1 MIQILGHQIPFVVM
15 LLCVLL
21 LARMLGE
28 IMERFNQP
36 SMIGEVL
43 AGIILGP
50 TLLNFV
56 NPSSELKVISDLG
69 VFLLV
74 ILAGMEIDI
83 DELRRSMKG
92 RNIWIALLGFIIP
105 MFSGIIIGLVF
116 KLDIMLTVFL
126 ALCISITALPVSIRI
141 LMDLGKLNTDI
152 GQKIISA
159 AIFNDII
166 SLLILGVILQ
176 FKDVSANYT
185 ELSFKILSSVA
196 KVILFMAIMI
206 VAYKLFHRAKD
217 KVNFFNS
224 KFQHFLSYLKGKES
238 LFAVIMLFVL
248 IFASLSELVGLHF
261 IIGAFFGAMLLP
273 REMLGDDNFTKVQQN
288 TSSITM
294 GFLAPIFFA
303 SMGIEFNLLSI
314 TNISLL
320 IVVIVAS
327 FISKILGGYL
337 GGRMARL
344 SKPRSFTLG
353 IGLNARG
360 IIELVIANI
369 ALQNKL
375 IDIPLFSILVL
386 MGIIT
391 TVVTPFLLKRSFAL
405 IDKKEKVVAV
415 KVVAVDEEA

>member
-1 MIQILGHQIPFVVM
+1 MIQVFGHQVPFIVL

-50 TLLNFV
+50 TLLNFAH
-56 NPSSELKVISDLG
+56 PSPELKVISDLG

-83 DELRRSMKG
+83 EELRASMKG
-92 RNIWIALLGFIIP
+92 RNSWIALLGFIIP
-105 MFSGIIIGLVF
+105 MFSGIVIGLIF

-141 LMDLGKLNTDI
+141 LMDLGKLNSDI

-159 AIFNDII
+159 AIFNDIL
-166 SLLILGVILQ
+166 SLLILGVILDLNGNS
-176 FKDVSANYT
+176 FNYQQ
-185 ELSFKILSSVA
+185 LSFKVLITVT
-196 KVILFMAIMI
+196 KVVFFMALMLF
-206 VAYKLFHRAKD
+206 AYRLFHRAKG
-217 KVNFFNS
+217 KVTIINH
-224 KFQHFLSYLKGKES
+224 KFQNFLSYLKGKES
-238 LFAVIMLFVL
+238 LFAVMMLFVL

-261 IIGAFFGAMLLP
+261 VIGAFFGAVLLP
-273 REMLGDDNFTKVQQN
+273 REMLGIDNFNKVQEN

-303 SMGIEFNLLSI
+303 AMGIEFNLLSI
-314 TNISLL
+314 TNIALL
-320 IVVIVAS
+320 IVVIIAS
-327 FISKILGGYL
+327 FVSKILGGYL
-337 GGRMARL
+337 GGRMAKL
-344 SKPRSFTLG
+344 SKPQSFTLG

-360 IIELVIANI
+360 IMELVIANI
-369 ALQNKL
+369 ALQNKF

-391 TVVTPFLLKRSFAL
+391 TVVTPFLLKRSFAEV
-405 IDKKEKVVAV
+405 DKAEM
-415 KVVAVDEEA
+415 

>member
-1 MIQILGHQIPFVVM
+1 MIQIFGHQIPFVVM

-50 TLLNFV
+50 SILNFV
-56 NPSSELKVISDLG
+56 FPSPELKVISDLG

-83 DELRRSMKG
+83 EELRRSMKG

-105 MFSGIIIGLVF
+105 MVSGILIGLIF
-116 KLDIMLTVFL
+116 NLDIMLTVFL

-166 SLLILGVILQ
+166 SLLILGVILNL
-176 FKDVSANYT
+176 KDGFHNYT
-185 ELSFKILSSVA
+185 ELSIKLFISVA
-196 KVILFMAIMI
+196 KVIVFMAIMI
-206 VAYKLFHRAKD
+206 FAYKMFHRAKER
-217 KVNFFNS
+217 VVIFNH
-224 KFQHFLSYLKGKES
+224 KFENFLSYLKGKES
-238 LFAVIMLFVL
+238 LFAVIILFVL

-261 IIGAFFGAMLLP
+261 VIGAFFGAVLLP
-273 REMLGDDNFTKVQQN
+273 REMLGNDNFTKVQEN

-303 SMGIEFNLLSI
+303 AMGVEFNLLSI
-314 TNISLL
+314 TNIALL
-320 IVVIVAS
+320 IVVIFAS
-327 FISKILGGYL
+327 FVSKILGGYL

-344 SKPRSFTLG
+344 SKPKSFTLG

-360 IIELVIANI
+360 IMELVIANI
-369 ALQNKL
+369 ALQNKF

-386 MGIIT
+386 MGIFT

-405 IDKKEKVVAV
+405 IDKN
-415 KVVAVDEEA
+415 DLI